1 MRFKGN
7 SKQIGYLFQSFIVM
21 YGADARII
29 DIQNSIYVVRGR

>member
-21 YGADARII
+21 YGADAKII
-29 DIQNSIYVVRGR
+29 DIQESILLVRR